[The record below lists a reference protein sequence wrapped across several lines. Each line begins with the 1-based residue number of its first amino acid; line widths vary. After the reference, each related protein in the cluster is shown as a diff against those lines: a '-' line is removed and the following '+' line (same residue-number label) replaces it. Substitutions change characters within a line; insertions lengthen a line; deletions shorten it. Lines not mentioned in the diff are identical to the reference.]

1 MHYPNIDPIIVAI
14 GPVALRWYGLAYLA
28 AFLACWHLGNWQRAH
43 RFPNWTRLQISDLV
57 FYGALGAVIGGRLG
71 YALFYG
77 FEAALRDPLFVVRI
91 WEGGM
96 SFHGGLLGVMAA
108 MLLFA
113 RRGGRGFW
121 QVMDFVAPLT
131 PIGLGFGRLGNFIN
145 TELPGRATEAPWG
158 LVYPCHADAVR
169 AINPLCTGVWEPF
182 ARHPSPLYQAF
193 AEGVALFALVWW
205 TASRRPRP
213 GVVSGVFLAGYG
225 ALRLVTERFRVP
237 DGHLGFMLMDAVT
250 MGDLL
255 SLPMVIIGVTI
266 IFWATSRPGQPPAK
280 QA

>member
-1 MHYPNIDPIIVAI
+1 MRPGAWSIPA
-14 GPVALRWYGLAYLA
+14 
-28 AFLACWHLGNWQRAH
+28 
-43 RFPNWTRLQISDLV
+43 TRTP
-57 FYGALGAVIGGRLG
+57 
-71 YALFYG
+71 YA
-77 FEAALRDPLFVVRI
+77 P
-91 WEGGM
+91 
-96 SFHGGLLGVMAA
+96 ST
-108 MLLFA
+108 LFA
-113 RRGGRGFW
+113 PAHGS
-121 QVMDFVAPLT
+121 LS
-131 PIGLGFGRLGNFIN
+131 
-145 TELPGRATEAPWG
+145 
-158 LVYPCHADAVR
+158 
-169 AINPLCTGVWEPF
+169 

-225 ALRLVTERFRVP
+225 ALRLITERFRAP